1 MNSQLMKEIEASQ
14 IKRRP
19 DVKIGDTVKLHIR
32 ITEGDKSR
40 IQIFQGI
47 VIAMKGEG
55 LNATITVRKI
65 SSGVGVERIV
75 PLHAPTLEKIE
86 IVKRGTVRRSKLY
99 YMRGRVGKK
108 AMKISGAKL
117 TDGKYDIED
126 KMEEDV
132 EENVEDTTEP
142 IEDKVTDVKDTAD
155 DVVETAEVVEKEVS
169 EDKKEE
175 APKAEDKPE

>member
-1 MNSQLMKEIEASQ
+1 MNSQLMKEIESSQ
-14 IKRRP
+14 IQRRP

-55 LNATITVRKI
+55 LNATLTVRKI
-65 SSGVGVERIV
+65 SSGVGVEKIV

-86 IVKRGTVRRSKLY
+86 IVKRGIVRRSKLY

-117 TDGKYDIED
+117 TDGKYDL
-126 KMEEDV
+126 
-132 EENVEDTTEP
+132 
-142 IEDKVTDVKDTAD
+142 EDKVEAVVEEKVEDVAEEVDEVSENVDKTAAE
-155 DVVETAEVVEKEVS
+155 VVETANSAEEKGTNEV
-169 EDKKEE
+169 EE
-175 APKAEDKPE
+175 APKAEDKTE